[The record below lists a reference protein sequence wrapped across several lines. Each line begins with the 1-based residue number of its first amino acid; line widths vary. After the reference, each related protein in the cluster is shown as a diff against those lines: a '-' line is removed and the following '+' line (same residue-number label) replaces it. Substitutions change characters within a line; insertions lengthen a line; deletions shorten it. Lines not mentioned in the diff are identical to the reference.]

1 MTAADGERI
10 VRLVGHRV
18 GADLPVPLGVTQL
31 RMNGRYRTIN
41 INVSV
46 FSSTVGGG
54 LACQS
59 H

>member
-10 VRLVGHRV
+10 VRLVGHQV

-46 FSSTVGGG
+46 V
-54 LACQS
+54 
-59 H
+59 